1 MVAVNILAVSVSCE
15 DNLNVGFKVPDVVSK
30 EGFIELKL
38 SVVETFE
45 EALSDEV
52 VILEVK
58 IFVGVIIWFCSFS
71 EADNVEITVSVLEYV
86 Y

>member
-38 SVVETFE
+38 SVVETFV

-52 VILEVK
+52 VIVDVN
-58 IFVGVIIWFCSFS
+58 IFVGVIISFGSFS
-71 EADNVEITVSVLEYV
+71 MADKVELTVWVLEDV
-86 Y
+86 